1 MERAKARGSEQLK
14 YLTFK
19 ALCANIRS
27 FSEHCKSAYSERQ
40 LAGVTF
46 TPCVT
51 EEADERWDSLS
62 GDEDAE
68 AMVKE

>member
-27 FSEHCKSAYSERQ
+27 FSEHYKSAYSERQ

-51 EEADERWDSLS
+51 EEADER
-62 GDEDAE
+62 
-68 AMVKE
+68 